1 MERLAQQT
9 KLAMLVPDD
18 SLEVSSKE
26 IYANQLQGEKDRM
39 VTRNV
44 GYVLK
49 SSENEMRKVKHIFQ
63 TKMNRWES
71 FERGYLGLDFTD
83 EPIQSISINICM

>member
-49 SSENEMRKVKHIFQ
+49 SSENEMRKVKHIF
-63 TKMNRWES
+63 
-71 FERGYLGLDFTD
+71 
-83 EPIQSISINICM
+83 